1 MCNSC
6 SAPQTH
12 KLSSNIQST
21 ATDNKHSVTLL
32 NLQSALSIG
41 SKNVAELMEAPFY
54 QYKIQRFFSLAHFKA
69 ALTPLYYVAPVVHK
83 QIYHRARNSTRKLL
97 AVIRHSTW
105 RLLFRMS
112 WLLQPGSAVGVVGCV
127 ARLDMTRYFVR
138 KAPNHTRWV
147 CRCACCLQI
156 LTVFALQCN
165 EFRACIYGNRPR
177 DGEVG
182 NVN

>member
-127 ARLDMTRYFVR
+127 ARLDMTRYFC
-138 KAPNHTRWV
+138 PQSTQPHSLG
-147 CRCACCLQI
+147 LQMCML
-156 LTVFALQCN
+156 LTDF
-165 EFRACIYGNRPR
+165 
-177 DGEVG
+177 DGFCTSMQRVSG
-182 NVN
+182 MHIWQ